1 MPWLIGA
8 PTGVVCSV
16 CPGGVTCANPV
27 NPRLGTKVLPG
38 VPLQR
43 YGKADGRPHHGSEPG
58 H

>member
-1 MPWLIGA
+1 M
-8 PTGVVCSV
+8 

-27 NPRLGTKVLPG
+27 NPLLGAKVLPG

-43 YGKADGRPHHGSEPG
+43 YGKADGRSHHGSEPG